1 MLPKLCIPLSSA
13 SDHDHNAIILNIFFR
28 KRVLNF
34 LLLDIIILY
43 IIYMKKKMFGC
54 ILLFGVE
61 TVRGYSS
68 TFSGIFKNT
77 STYVLLVSPS
87 IESRESTLITYYL
100 LRSLITYVLYIAT
113 TLSGI
118 LKTMTL

>member
-1 MLPKLCIPLSSA
+1 
-13 SDHDHNAIILNIFFR
+13 
-28 KRVLNF
+28 
-34 LLLDIIILY
+34 
-43 IIYMKKKMFGC
+43 MFGC
-54 ILLFGVE
+54 VLLFGVE
-61 TVRGYSS
+61 TVLRGYSS
-68 TFSGIFKNT
+68 TFSRIFKNT
-77 STYVLLVSPS
+77 STYVLLESLPLY